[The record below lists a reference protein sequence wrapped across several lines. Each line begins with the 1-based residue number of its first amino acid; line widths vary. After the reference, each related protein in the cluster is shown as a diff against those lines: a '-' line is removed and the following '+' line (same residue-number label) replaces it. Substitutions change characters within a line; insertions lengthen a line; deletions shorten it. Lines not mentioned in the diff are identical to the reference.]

1 MSEQIVQ
8 VVVGLPVEG
17 PFDYTVPVGV
27 GALRPGMRVRVP
39 FGPRSCLGVVVGT
52 GDRKNA
58 QDLRSVEDILDERP
72 VVDELPLRLCREL
85 AGYYDCSLGEA
96 IEMILPDALRQ
107 PRKVDGPAE
116 QFSEPPAPGAIVER
130 ELLLFHDPGRS
141 QAWASLLERIKKTV
155 AAGRGVIVLVPEKV
169 LIAGVVKK
177 LEPDFAGRMVELDK
191 RLSSA
196 KELENWFAVKTGRAA
211 IAVGTRSAVFAPFAR
226 LGLVVMTEEEHSA
239 YKQEQSPHYHARD
252 VVLLRARLE
261 NASAIF
267 VSDVPSAEL
276 WWAARKKMLKLV
288 SFEVPPESVWQLID
302 LTNYNRKKTSVLS
315 VPLQNAIT
323 KTIAARGKVL
333 LWLNR
338 KGFSSSTRC
347 QKCGFSLKCPHCDVN
362 LMYSYSKK
370 KMVCRRCR
378 KKSDFPPVCPEC
390 RSSYLRS
397 HGIGVEKLESEVAR
411 LFPQARVEHFDAE
424 SEALPKT
431 FDILIATAA
440 VMKSLAERPFDLIGV
455 VQVDAEL
462 NRLDFRGTQRAF
474 AVLTHLRFGAR
485 QKLIVQTRLA
495 EHYCLRYAKC
505 PDFRKFY
512 REELRQR
519 KDLEFPPE
527 ANLLSVGFRSVKED
541 AAARCANSF
550 FEALTR
556 KTPKGVSA
564 IEPHPDVVAKLRDK
578 YRFTVLMK
586 GKSSETLLKCY
597 HKAIKAVSR
606 NRGVIV
612 TMNPDYSPSVFL

>member
-1 MSEQIVQ
+1 MNPQIVQ
-8 VVVGLPVEG
+8 VVIGLPVEG
-17 PFDYTVPVGV
+17 PFDYRVPDGS
-27 GALRPGMRVRVP
+27 GPPQIGMRVRVP
-39 FGPRSCLGVVVGT
+39 FGPRDCLGVIVGAGGRKGV
-52 GDRKNA
+52 GDLKC
-58 QDLRSVEDILDERP
+58 VEEILDDRP
-72 VVDELPLRLCREL
+72 VLEGSQIRLCREL
-85 AGYYDCSLGEA
+85 ARYYDCSLGEA

-107 PRKVDGPAE
+107 PRKIDGPQNE
-116 QFSEPPAPGAIVER
+116 FLSPPAAQASKD
-130 ELLLFHDPGRS
+130 LLLVHDPSRR
-141 QAWASLLERIKKTV
+141 QAWPYLLERIKKTV

-169 LIAGVVKK
+169 LIADAVRRLG
-177 LEPDFAGRMVELDK
+177 PDFAGRIVELDK

-196 KELENWFAVKTGRAA
+196 KELENWFAVKAGRAA
-211 IAVGTRSAVFAPFAR
+211 IAVGTRSAVFAPFTR

-252 VVLLRARLE
+252 VVLLRARLQ
-261 NASAIF
+261 NASAVF

-276 WWAARKKMLKLV
+276 WWAVRKKTLKLV
-288 SFEVPPESVWQLID
+288 SFDVKPASEWQLVD
-302 LTNYNRKKTSVLS
+302 LTNYNRKRMSVLS

-323 KTIAARGKVL
+323 RTLSGGGKVL

-338 KGFSSSTRC
+338 KGFSSTTRC
-347 QKCGFSLKCPHCDVN
+347 TKCGFSLTCPHCDVN

-424 SEALPKT
+424 SEALPKA

-440 VMKSLAERPFDLIGV
+440 VMKSLSELPFDLIGV

-495 EHYCLRYAKC
+495 EHYCLRYAKL
-505 PDFRKFY
+505 PDFA
-512 REELRQR
+512 E
-519 KDLEFPPE
+519 
-527 ANLLSVGFRSVKED
+527 NLLCDCVCLILCRLRGGRLPNDAESHAGFIR
-541 AAARCANSF
+541 RCHDLGITSHDQD
-550 FEALTR
+550 R
-556 KTPKGVSA
+556 R
-564 IEPHPDVVAKLRDK
+564 LR
-578 YRFTVLMK
+578 Y
-586 GKSSETLLKCY
+586 
-597 HKAIKAVSR
+597 SR
-606 NRGVIV
+606 GLGQ
-612 TMNPDYSPSVFL
+612 TGGGECG